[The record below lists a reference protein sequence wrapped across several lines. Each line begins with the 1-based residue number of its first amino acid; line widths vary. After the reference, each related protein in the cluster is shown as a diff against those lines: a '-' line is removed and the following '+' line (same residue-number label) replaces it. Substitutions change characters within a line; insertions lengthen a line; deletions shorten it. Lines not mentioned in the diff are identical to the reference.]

1 MYCVYIIF
9 SEKLNRFYI
18 GTTDDFENRLF
29 EHNYTTDEYSYSY
42 RGRPWVKHFVIDNLS
57 SNQAY
62 KIEKHLKGMKSS
74 KYLVNLIKYPE
85 LIDKL
90 KLM

>member
-18 GTTDDFENRLF
+18 GTTDNFENRLF

-42 RGRPWVKHFVIDNLS
+42 RGRPWVKHLVIDNLF
-57 SNQAY
+57 
-62 KIEKHLKGMKSS
+62 
-74 KYLVNLIKYPE
+74 
-85 LIDKL
+85 
-90 KLM
+90 